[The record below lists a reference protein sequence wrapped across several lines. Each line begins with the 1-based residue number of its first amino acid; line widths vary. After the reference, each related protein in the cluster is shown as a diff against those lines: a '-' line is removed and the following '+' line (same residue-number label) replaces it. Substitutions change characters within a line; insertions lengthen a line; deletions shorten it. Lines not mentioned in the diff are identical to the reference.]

1 MGDDAWLTVE
11 SDQVSRYWGRY
22 RQVLVT
28 NENARY
34 LARITSGRAKGAAAA
49 IPFCRAG
56 TICFSLVSVAMPMV
70 EIDRRRG
77 GRARGSTKAW
87 TAVRDVHMVGC
98 SSSVRLLR
106 SA

>member
-34 LARITSGRAKGAAAA
+34 LARITSSGAKGAAAA

-77 GRARGSTKAW
+77 DRARGSTKAW
-87 TAVRDVHMVGC
+87 PAVRDC
-98 SSSVRLLR
+98 NTPTP
-106 SA
+106 